1 MEAIATRTHPLVT
14 MSDTLKF
21 GLRHAPPAGDR
32 YLALLAIVLL
42 CYALMGKCFAYIG
55 FPPLYVGE
63 ITFLIGIAV
72 FLRSGAMVA
81 SLASIPSL
89 ILVAAMMWV
98 VVRTVPFV
106 SVYGFDALRDSV
118 LILYGGFAFI
128 VIGLM
133 LEDARRIDTVLRY
146 YGKSLLAFPA
156 IPLGFW
162 LTRYWG
168 DYIPKLFGPGVPI
181 VEIGASAVGTHLAGA
196 AVFVLIGHR
205 KVSWL
210 WVVIWFGTLA
220 MIGAT
225 NRGATLAALIPLGFA
240 LLMLGRLRLMLTA
253 VVAGLSIIAVLLMVE
268 ATFIDFEEVKD
279 SSERPVSAHQIVE
292 NAKSIVGQSGAQTEG
307 TKQWR
312 LDWWDVIIN
321 DTFHGP
327 NFWTG
332 RGFGLNLADADGFA
346 GSDDGGAPLRS
357 PHNAHMT
364 LLARAGVPGFAL
376 WLALLLSWGGML
388 TKAMFVARLRG
399 EMHWANLFL
408 WITCYAAAIVINAA
422 FDVTL
427 EGPMQGI
434 WFWCL
439 FGFGIGSVMVYRAQ
453 AAERMGSSRR

>member
-1 MEAIATRTHPLVT
+1 
-14 MSDTLKF
+14 MSDTL
-21 GLRHAPPAGDR
+21 RYRSRPAPPEGDR
-32 YLALLAIVLL
+32 YLAVLAIVLMG
-42 CYALMGKCFAYIG
+42 YAVMGKGFAYIG

-63 ITFLIGIAV
+63 IAFLAGIAV
-72 FLRSGAMVA
+72 FLRSGALLA
-81 SLASIPSL
+81 SLASLPSL
-89 ILVAAMMWV
+89 ILVTAMIWV
-98 VVRTVPFV
+98 LARTLPFV
-106 SVYGFDALRDSV
+106 SIYGIDALRDSV
-118 LILYGGFAFI
+118 VILYGGFAFV
-128 VIGLM
+128 VIGLL

-146 YGKSLLAFPA
+146 YSKMLLAFPA

-168 DYIPKLFGPGVPI
+168 DYIPKLYGSNVPV

-196 AVFVLIGHR
+196 GVFVLIGYR

-210 WVVIWFGTLA
+210 WVVIWFGALA

-225 NRGATLAALIPLGFA
+225 NRGATLAALIPLAFA
-240 LLMLGRLRLMLTA
+240 MFMLGRVRSMLIA
-253 VVAGLSIIAVLLMVE
+253 AGAGLSIFAVLFAVE
-268 ATFIDFEEVKD
+268 AAFIQYDEAKE

-292 NAKSIVGQSGAQTEG
+292 NVQSIFGQSGQQTEG

-312 LDWWDVIIN
+312 LNWWDVIIN
-321 DTFHGP
+321 DTFRGP

-346 GSDDGGAPLRS
+346 GNVGEHAPLRS

-364 LLARAGVPGFAL
+364 LLARAGVPGFLL
-376 WLALLLSWGGML
+376 WLLLLLCWGGML
-388 TKAMFVARLRG
+388 LGAMFVARARNDKQ
-399 EMHWANLFL
+399 WADLFL
-408 WITCYAAAIVINAA
+408 WIVCYATAIVINAA

-434 WFWCL
+434 WFWSL

-453 AAERMGSSRR
+453 AAAGTADGIASSGSK

>member
-1 MEAIATRTHPLVT
+1 
-14 MSDTLKF
+14 MSDTLKYES
-21 GLRHAPPAGDR
+21 RRAPPEGDR

-42 CYALMGKCFAYIG
+42 GYAVMGKGFAYIG

-63 ITFLIGIAV
+63 ITFLAGIAV
-72 FLRSGAMVA
+72 LLRSGALVA
-81 SLASIPSL
+81 SLATLPSL
-89 ILVAAMMWV
+89 VLVAAMMWV
-98 VVRTVPFV
+98 LARTVPFV

-128 VIGLM
+128 VIGLL

-146 YGKSLLAFPA
+146 YSKLLLTFPA
-156 IPLGFW
+156 IPLGFS

-168 DYIPKLFGPGVPI
+168 DYVPKLYGPNVPV
-181 VEIGASAVGTHLAGA
+181 VEIGASAVGTHLAGT
-196 AVFVLIGHR
+196 AVFVLIGYR
-205 KVSWL
+205 KVSSL
-210 WVVIWFGTLA
+210 WVVIWFGALA

-225 NRGATLAALIPLGFA
+225 NRGATLAALFPVAFA
-240 LLMLGRLRLMLTA
+240 MLMLGRLRLMLTA
-253 VVAGLSIIAVLLMVE
+253 VVAGLSIFAVLFAVE
-268 ATFIDFEEVKD
+268 AAFFEYDEAKE

-292 NAKSIVGQSGAQTEG
+292 NARSIIGHSGQQTEG

-312 LDWWDVIIN
+312 LNWWDVIIN
-321 DTFHGP
+321 DTFRGP

-346 GSDDGGAPLRS
+346 GNNGDAHAPLRS

-364 LLARAGVPGFAL
+364 LLARAGVPGFVL
-376 WLALLLSWGGML
+376 WLLLLLSWGGML
-388 TKAMFVARLRG
+388 LKAMFVARARKDRQ
-399 EMHWANLFL
+399 WADLFL
-408 WITCYAAAIVINAA
+408 WVVCYATAIVINAA

-434 WFWCL
+434 WFWSL

-453 AAERMGSSRR
+453 AGDGIGSSGR